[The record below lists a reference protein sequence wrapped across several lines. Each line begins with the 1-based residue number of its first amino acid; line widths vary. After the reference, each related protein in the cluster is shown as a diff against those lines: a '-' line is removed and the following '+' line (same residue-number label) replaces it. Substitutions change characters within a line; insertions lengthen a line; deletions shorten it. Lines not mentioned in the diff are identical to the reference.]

1 MNNLVV
7 QLLLKTGTFSSDLKQ
22 ARGQIQNFQQGC
34 STAGK
39 SLDAFGKGIGINIGA
54 LTKLGGAVGVAV
66 LAGKE
71 FKAIMDSNQTSA
83 DAFQGVI
90 AGCSG
95 VLQTF
100 NQALATADFSYFRDG
115 LWSVF
120 EAAKAARDALDDL
133 QDASLAFGYKSK
145 KNQTGFQEAYNV
157 FKDPTATQ
165 AMKDD
170 AVKQMKAAVDAQ
182 KEYANV
188 YGKKQMQAYVASV
201 VKEAG
206 SANITA
212 KDITGAQFE
221 RAMNIKLGLEGET
234 KAVEA
239 ALDSQYK
246 DFRRKMREY
255 GKNNVAAQAE
265 LKRQYADVI
274 AVRAMVKGMSDDELK
289 SVVQIQ
295 AGMEEAKQSALS
307 MEKTMNR
314 AMGSNSRGS
323 GSSGG
328 SKKQLKE
335 ELEIQVNSLEYW
347 HKIQQEAQKHR
358 DAEVYNSE
366 AWNAYNTVLNNALDK
381 IKEINSSTE
390 TAIKR
395 QREAAKGLL
404 TPIETNPALQGK
416 ATSMTATGLNGET
429 IETKKSVNEIQNLI
443 TMLENLR
450 NELKEGDPQ
459 IAVYNQRIEE
469 LGKKM
474 ENIKNS
480 GIQAPTVPK
489 DTVNSWDSFNSV
501 MANTSTIVASLSNT
515 FKDGTELTAASVLS
529 MVSTALPALGSL
541 ISAIDALTVAEAVEA
556 GVGAVGKAV
565 STSKH
570 WIEAIAAVASLGAV
584 VAAAIAAARS
594 SGGKKY
600 ATGGIV
606 GGSSFTGDR
615 VTAKVNSGE
624 MILNRTQQANLFR
637 IANGG
642 QGGGGHV
649 EFHISGT
656 ELVGVLNNINRKNRV
671 IR

>member
-120 EAAKAARDALDDL
+120 EAAKAARDAIDDL

-145 KNQTGFQEAYNV
+145 KNQTGFQEAYNI

-188 YGKKQMQAYVASV
+188 YGKKQMDAYVASV

-221 RAMNIKLGLEGET
+221 RAMDIKLGLEGDT

-246 DFRRKMREY
+246 DFQRKMREY

-289 SVVQIQ
+289 SVVEIQ

-314 AMGSNSRGS
+314 AVSQTMKNT
-323 GSSGG
+323 GG
-328 SKKQLKE
+328 STVKKTLKE
-335 ELEIQVNSLEYW
+335 EIEIQEESLAYW
-347 HKIQQEAQKHR
+347 QRIQREAQTHR
-358 DAEVYNSE
+358 DAQVYNSE
-366 AWNAYNTVLNNALDK
+366 AWTAYNTVLNNALDK
-381 IKEINSSTE
+381 IKEINTATE
-390 TAIKR
+390 TAIRR

-404 TPIETNPALQGK
+404 ETVTPNQALQPQAVSDTSIGIDGK
-416 ATSMTATGLNGET
+416 V

-443 TMLENLR
+443 SVLEKLR
-450 NELKEGDPQ
+450 DSLKEGDPM
-459 IAVYNQRIEE
+459 IETYNKRIEE
-469 LGKKM
+469 LGKKV
-474 ENIKNS
+474 EGIKS
-480 GIQAPTVPK
+480 AGVETPKVSKETVS
-489 DTVNSWDSFNSV
+489 SWDSFNTA
-501 MANTSTIVASLSNT
+501 MASTSTIVSSLSQT
-515 FKDGTELTAASVLS
+515 FKEGTELTAASVLS
-529 MVSTALPALGSL
+529 MVSTALPAIGSL
-541 ISAIDALTVAEAVEA
+541 IAAIDALTVTEAVEA
-556 GVGAVGKAV
+556 GVGAVSKAV

-594 SGGKKY
+594 NTGKKY

-606 GGSSFTGDR
+606 GGNSYTGDR
-615 VTAKVNSGE
+615 VTANVNSGE
-624 MILNRTQQANLFR
+624 MILTKSQQARLFR
-637 IANGG
+637 LANGG
-642 QGGGGHV
+642 QEGGRSV
-649 EFHISGT
+649 EFHVSGT
-656 ELVGVLNNINRKNRV
+656 ELVGVLNNINRKNR
-671 IR
+671 ITR

>member
-90 AGCSG
+90 AGCTG

-145 KNQTGFQEAYNV
+145 KNQTGFQEAYNI

-188 YGKKQMQAYVASV
+188 YGKKQMDAYVASV

-221 RAMNIKLGLEGET
+221 RAMDIKLGLEGDT

-246 DFRRKMREY
+246 DFQRKMREY

-289 SVVQIQ
+289 SVVEIQ

-314 AMGSNSRGS
+314 AVSQTMKNT
-323 GSSGG
+323 GG
-328 SKKQLKE
+328 STVKKTLKE
-335 ELEIQVNSLEYW
+335 EIEIQEESLAYW
-347 HKIQQEAQKHR
+347 QRIQREAQTHR
-358 DAEVYNSE
+358 DAQVYNSE
-366 AWNAYNTVLNNALDK
+366 SWTAYNTVLNNALDK
-381 IKEINSSTE
+381 IKEINTATE
-390 TAIKR
+390 TAIRR

-404 TPIETNPALQGK
+404 ETVTPNQALQPQAVSDTSIGIDGK
-416 ATSMTATGLNGET
+416 V

-443 TMLENLR
+443 GVLEKLR
-450 NELKEGDPQ
+450 DSLKEGDPM
-459 IAVYNQRIEE
+459 IETYNKRIEE
-469 LGKKM
+469 LGKKV
-474 ENIKNS
+474 EGIKS
-480 GIQAPTVPK
+480 AGVETPKVSKETVS
-489 DTVNSWDSFNSV
+489 SWDSFNTA
-501 MANTSTIVASLSNT
+501 MASTSTIVSSLSQT
-515 FKDGTELTAASVLS
+515 FKEGTELTAASVLS
-529 MVSTALPALGSL
+529 MVSTALPAIGSL
-541 ISAIDALTVAEAVEA
+541 IAAIDALTVTEAVEA
-556 GVGAVGKAV
+556 GVGAVSKAV

-594 SGGKKY
+594 NTGKKY

-606 GGSSFTGDR
+606 GGNSYTGDR
-615 VTAKVNSGE
+615 VTANVNSGE
-624 MILNRTQQANLFR
+624 MILTKSQQARLFR
-637 IANGG
+637 LANGG
-642 QGGGGHV
+642 QEGGRSV
-649 EFHISGT
+649 EFHVSGT
-656 ELVGVLNNINRKNRV
+656 ELVGVLNNINRKNR
-671 IR
+671 ITR